1 MSQVVA
7 TSVPALRERPGPQ
20 ARRLGGTR
28 GGARPPGGLRSS
40 TSKIMKCAEGP
51 RASRIAGSWARRG
64 HGRLPRTELLHCSF
78 RDVVTHTLWESRDPR
93 GRAVGAVNPS
103 AAGHLISPGLSHPIC
118 ITRSP
123 FQDGGSLALGL
134 PLRAPTLAH
143 ITAPPR
149 HNSFS
154 KRCPPKMAFGLVTWS
169 RHLRGSMSEIRVVS
183 IKTRGGRWRRV
194 PGRVSQ
200 PTLQG
205 KKKWRGAD
213 WQHRPL
219 SAV

>member
-28 GGARPPGGLRSS
+28 GGACPPGGLRCS
-40 TSKIMKCAEGP
+40 TSKIMKCAEGL

-64 HGRLPRTELLHCSF
+64 HGGLPRTELLHCSF

-149 HNSFS
+149 HTFLL
-154 KRCPPKMAFGLVTWS
+154 KTVPPENGFRSCHM
-169 RHLRGSMSEIRVVS
+169 E
-183 IKTRGGRWRRV
+183 
-194 PGRVSQ
+194 
-200 PTLQG
+200 
-205 KKKWRGAD
+205 
-213 WQHRPL
+213 
-219 SAV
+219 